1 VNKVPVSEYKTFI
14 NRARTITSN
23 QVYPLS
29 IAEGNQPGDIFTDNL
44 EHVTAVLF
52 WHFCGF
58 SYLSGTPS
66 KAFLEEIYKE
76 FFLKEKERRF
86 LLITDDS
93 VVISFF
99 SCQPGIVINDRIEYK
114 YGKTAEKTESSTNKN
129 SCKIEK
135 IDREILPC
143 IQGRIIPSFSWDS
156 GETFLQKG
164 MGFVIRENDA
174 IAAVAFSA
182 AVSSEEI
189 DIGVETMEPF
199 RGKGYAKA
207 LTERMCEETLDQGK
221 QPVWAH
227 AKQNLISGKTARR
240 CGFIQDR
247 TNAVIWK
254 EDKL

>member
-1 VNKVPVSEYKTFI
+1 MNKVPVIDYKTFI
-14 NRARTITSN
+14 KWAGSNTAN

-58 SYLSGTPS
+58 SYLSGAPS
-66 KAFLEEIYKE
+66 KAFLEEIYRE
-76 FFLKEKERRF
+76 FFLNEKGRRF

-93 VVISFF
+93 DVITFF
-99 SCQPGIVINDRIEYK
+99 SGKPGIVTSERIEYQ
-114 YGKTAEKTESSTNKN
+114 YGKTREKTESSVNKTD
-129 SCKIEK
+129 CRIER

-156 GETFLQKG
+156 REQFLQKG
-164 MGFVIRENDA
+164 MGLVIREHDA

-199 RGKGYAKA
+199 RGNGYAKV
-207 LTERMCEETLDQGK
+207 LTERMCEEILGQGK

-227 AKQNLISGKTARR
+227 AQQNLISGKTALH
-240 CGFIQDR
+240 CGFIKDR
-247 TNAVIWK
+247 INTVIRYSQ
-254 EDKL
+254 

>member
-1 VNKVPVSEYKTFI
+1 MNKVPVIDYKNFI
-14 NRARTITSN
+14 NWAESNTAN

-29 IAEGNQPGDIFTDNL
+29 IAEGNQPGDIYTDNP
-44 EHVTAVLF
+44 EQVTAVLF

-66 KAFLEEIYKE
+66 KAFLEEIYRE

-93 VVISFF
+93 DVITFF
-99 SCQPGIVINDRIEYK
+99 SGKPGVVTSERIEYK
-114 YGKTAEKTESSTNKN
+114 HGGQGKTESSANKTD
-129 SCKIEK
+129 CRIER
-135 IDREILPC
+135 IDSEILPC
-143 IQGRIIPSFSWDS
+143 IRGRIIPSFSWDS
-156 GETFLQKG
+156 GEQFLQKG
-164 MGFVIRENDA
+164 MGFVVREHDA

-207 LTERMCEETLDQGK
+207 LTERMCEEILGQGK

-227 AKQNLISGKTARR
+227 AKQNLISEKTALH
-240 CGFIQDR
+240 CGFIKDR
-247 TNAVIWK
+247 INVVIRK
-254 EDKL
+254 EEK